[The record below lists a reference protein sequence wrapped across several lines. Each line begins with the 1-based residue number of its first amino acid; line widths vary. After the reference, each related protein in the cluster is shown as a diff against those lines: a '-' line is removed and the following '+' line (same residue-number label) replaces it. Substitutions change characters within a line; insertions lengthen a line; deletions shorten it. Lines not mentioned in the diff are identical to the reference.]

1 MLQPAQGVCHKIVP
15 REVPLRYG
23 WSLSGF
29 SILIQSVGDA
39 AAPCGKGGMLWSSAV
54 LVNRAV
60 QPLLGHN
67 TSVSVR
73 AMSCVGREI

>member
-1 MLQPAQGVCHKIVP
+1 MEPLWLQFTYPKCRGC
-15 REVPLRYG
+15 
-23 WSLSGF
+23 S
-29 SILIQSVGDA
+29 A
-39 AAPCGKGGMLWSSAV
+39 AAPCGKGGMLWSSGV
-54 LVNRAV
+54 LVNRAA